1 MPSKGSARHALGS
14 CTECR
19 FTKLPSGCRNGAACP
34 FCHFPHDVS
43 KVHRPS
49 KGVRAG
55 YKRSVKQIAESDL
68 TEEMFIIFDRFEAI
82 LSSFHLCLRPLFK
95 SFSMLFLG
103 HVRGEE
109 DEKLEAYKKMAA
121 RSPYTRRLLKA
132 MVPDIDDL
140 IEGHELAPRVP
151 GLQVAEPQLGASKI
165 SL

>member
-1 MPSKGSARHALGS
+1 MFPELPQQVAAHQVYVTGLTSSTSNSNTSSQTCQTTSKDPSGSEARAEPPSLPSKGSARHALGS

-68 TEEMFIIFDRFEAI
+68 TEEI
-82 LSSFHLCLRPLFK
+82 L
-95 SFSMLFLG
+95 
-103 HVRGEE
+103 
-109 DEKLEAYKKMAA
+109 
-121 RSPYTRRLLKA
+121 
-132 MVPDIDDL
+132 I
-140 IEGHELAPRVP
+140 
-151 GLQVAEPQLGASKI
+151 
-165 SL
+165 